1 MEPQDLID
9 AWNTRPTVRPA
20 LKPLAFTKRDERL
33 PDGATLAA
41 DCPFGRYYIVD
52 RGEFGFGWK
61 RAGSYIFMG
70 FEPSEAAAISA
81 AQADYEKRVLS
92 CLEDTPADPW
102 LPIETAPKDGYFFEA
117 WHVIHKCWVSV
128 KFLDTPW
135 NGCELIEKT
144 MTSTWPLAVF
154 SYWKRSTPPTQQETE

>member
-1 MEPQDLID
+1 VCCVSQS
-9 AWNTRPTVRPA
+9 RS
-20 LKPLAFTKRDERL
+20 PL
-33 PDGATLAA
+33 
-41 DCPFGRYYIVD
+41 
-52 RGEFGFGWK
+52 
-61 RAGSYIFMG
+61 
-70 FEPSEAAAISA
+70 
-81 AQADYEKRVLS
+81 
-92 CLEDTPADPW
+92 
-102 LPIETAPKDGYFFEA
+102 ETAPKDGYFFEA